1 MTDRIHIPYIFSIEE
16 LQCIKDNFTSHTD
29 WEKVIFDGIKK
40 NIVDHLRPQQA
51 NTCCYCK
58 NQLGHDI
65 KQVDIEHI
73 LPKSKYEK
81 FTFNGKNLALS
92 CPACNTIKSTKEV
105 LKKPLVRYPR
115 SSNHIKII
123 HAHYDNYSEHID
135 IINNCVFFSKTSKG
149 SETITFCN
157 LFRLSEVEDR
167 AKAYE
172 KITLTSL
179 CDKLSNTSHIDPQTK
194 QDIMNTILS
203 KIR

>member
-1 MTDRIHIPYIFSIEE
+1 MTDRIHTPYIFSREE
-16 LQCIKDNFTSHTD
+16 LQCIKDNFTSHID
-29 WEKVIFDGIKK
+29 WEKVIFNDIKK
-40 NIVDHLRPQQA
+40 NIVDHLRPQQG

-58 NQLGHDI
+58 YQLGHDI

-81 FTFNGKNLALS
+81 FTFNSKNLALS

-105 LKKPLVRYPR
+105 LKKSLVRYPR

-179 CDKLSNTSHIDPQTK
+179 CDRLSNTSHIDPQTK
-194 QDIMNTILS
+194 QDIMNIILN